1 MTRFW
6 WLLAVLVV
14 CSAIVV
20 MRRKRENGGSGGGQT
35 PQPPSGAKGSG
46 DGIDHEEL
54 ERAEREVKDLQQD
67 VRGRPL
73 DDVVGD
79 DWGPGTPKP
88 PYV

>member
-1 MTRFW
+1 
-6 WLLAVLVV
+6 VQD
-14 CSAIVV
+14 SD
-20 MRRKRENGGSGGGQT
+20 
-35 PQPPSGAKGSG
+35 

-54 ERAEREVKDLQQD
+54 EQAEREVKDLRQD

>member
-1 MTRFW
+1 MNRFY
-6 WLLAVLVV
+6 WLALLVAWAAVV
-14 CSAIVV
+14 IWI
-20 MRRKRENGGSGGGQT
+20 RRRENRVSSSVQT
-35 PQPPSGAKGSG
+35 SQPPGGAKGSG
-46 DGIDHEEL
+46 DGIDREEL
-54 ERAEREVKDLQQD
+54 ERAEREVKDLRQD

>member
-1 MTRFW
+1 VNRFY
-6 WLLAVLVV
+6 WLALLVAWAAVV
-14 CSAIVV
+14 IWI
-20 MRRKRENGGSGGGQT
+20 RRRENRVPSRVQT
-35 PQPPSGAKGSG
+35 PKAPGGVTDPG
-46 DGIDHEEL
+46 DGIDREEL
-54 ERAEREVKDLQQD
+54 EQAEREVKDLRQD

>member
-1 MTRFW
+1 VSRFW
-6 WLLAVLVV
+6 WLGVLVLWA
-14 CSAIVV
+14 AIVV
-20 MRRKRENGGSGGGQT
+20 MIRRRENRVSSSAQM
-35 PQPPSGAKGSG
+35 PQKPSGVKDSD

-54 ERAEREVKDLQQD
+54 EQAEREVKDLQQD

-88 PYV
+88 PYL